1 MGMNVN
7 QWGLATESEYG
18 LNRIGNLAF
27 TREQAEKLREQWAKA
42 YPNAKPVHVI
52 NLNAE

>member
-1 MGMNVN
+1 MGMNLK

-18 LNRIGNLAF
+18 LNRIGQLAF
-27 TREQAEKLREQWAKA
+27 TREKAEQLRDAWAKL

-52 NLNAE
+52 NLRAE